1 MTKAIKRLEN
11 VLNFIKKVK
20 LKVFLTSLIAGAS
33 LFTANYSK
41 PVYAASCE
49 DPNVQQVGS
58 RFIWTGPGTW
68 KIWTTVR
75 QRMSST
81 NERKI
86 EFAYKKLDLKADNEL
101 AKFVK
106 TKVAGGM
113 TLSGEERESY
123 AVNAA
128 GETTEDATEGFETII
143 TELGSQADALLV
155 GLQLIAECYTPG
167 KELRVT
173 KGINSESA
181 IGAQRIGNQDFG
193 EGSNSTNSTTKTFR
207 RDVQEGYSSYGNFEN
222 F

>member
-1 MTKAIKRLEN
+1 MRLEN
-11 VLNFIKKVK
+11 NLNFIKKVK
-20 LKVFLTSLIAGAS
+20 FKVLLTSLIAGAS

-49 DPNVQQVGS
+49 DPNVQAVGS
-58 RFIWTGPGTW
+58 RFIWTGPGSW

-75 QRMSST
+75 QNLSST
-81 NERKI
+81 NERKVA
-86 EFAYKKLDLKADNEL
+86 FAYKKLDLKADNEL

-113 TLSGEERESY
+113 KLSGEERESF

-128 GETTEDATEGFETII
+128 GETTEDALEGFEAII
-143 TELGSQADALLV
+143 TEYGSQTDALLV
-155 GLQLIAECYTPG
+155 GLQLIAECHTVG
-167 KELRVT
+167 KEVRVT

-193 EGSNSTNSTTKTFR
+193 EGSNSTNSATKTFR

>member
-1 MTKAIKRLEN
+1 MT
-11 VLNFIKKVK
+11 
-20 LKVFLTSLIAGAS
+20 T
-33 LFTANYSK
+33 NYSK

-49 DPNVQQVGS
+49 DPNVQDVGS
-58 RFIWTGPGTW
+58 RFIWTGPGSW

-75 QRMSST
+75 QNLSST
-81 NERKI
+81 NERKVA
-86 EFAYKKLDLKADNEL
+86 FAYKKLDLKADNEL

-113 TLSGEERESY
+113 KLSGEERESF

-128 GETTEDATEGFETII
+128 GETTEDALEGFEAII
-143 TELGSQADALLV
+143 TEYGSQTEALLV
-155 GLQLIAECYTPG
+155 GLQLIAECHTLG
-167 KELRVT
+167 KEVRVT

-193 EGSNSTNSTTKTFR
+193 EGSNSINSPTKTYR
-207 RDVQEGYSSYGNFEN
+207 RDVQEGYSSYDNFEN

>member
-1 MTKAIKRLEN
+1 MRLEYD
-11 VLNFIKKVK
+11 LNFIKKVK
-20 LKVFLTSLIAGAS
+20 FKVLLTRLIAGAS

-41 PVYAASCE
+41 PVYAASWE
-49 DPNVQQVGS
+49 DPNVQAVGS
-58 RFIWTGPGTW
+58 RFIWTGPGSW

-75 QRMSST
+75 QNLSST
-81 NERKI
+81 NERKVA
-86 EFAYKKLDLKADNEL
+86 FAYKKLDLKADNEL

-113 TLSGEERESY
+113 KLSGEERESF

-128 GETTEDATEGFETII
+128 GETTEDALEGFEAII
-143 TELGSQADALLV
+143 TEYGSQTDALLV

-181 IGAQRIGNQDFG
+181 IGAKRIENQDFG
-193 EGSNSTNSTTKTFR
+193 EGYNSTNSTTKTFR
-207 RDVQEGYSSYGNFEN
+207 RDVQEGYSSYDNFEN

>member
-1 MTKAIKRLEN
+1 MKI
-11 VLNFIKKVK
+11 
-20 LKVFLTSLIAGAS
+20 KVFLTSLIAGAS
-33 LFTANYSK
+33 LFTANYTK
-41 PVYAASCE
+41 PVYAGTCDDLMFNRRKIYLDWS
-49 DPNVQQVGS
+49 D
-58 RFIWTGPGTW
+58 TW
-68 KIWTTVR
+68 KIWTTT
-75 QRMSST
+75 QQNLTSN

-181 IGAQRIGNQDFG
+181 IGAKRIENQDFG
-193 EGSNSTNSTTKTFR
+193 EGYNSTNSTTKTFR

>member
-1 MTKAIKRLEN
+1 MRLEN
-11 VLNFIKKVK
+11 NLNFIKKVK
-20 LKVFLTSLIAGAS
+20 FKVLLTSLIAGAS

-49 DPNVQQVGS
+49 DPNVQAVGS
-58 RFIWTGPGTW
+58 RFIWTGPGSW

-75 QRMSST
+75 QNLSST
-81 NERKI
+81 NERKVA
-86 EFAYKKLDLKADNEL
+86 FAYKKLDLKADNEL

-113 TLSGEERESY
+113 KLSGEERESF

-128 GETTEDATEGFETII
+128 GETTEDALEGFEAII
-143 TELGSQADALLV
+143 TEYGSQTDALLV
-155 GLQLIAECYTPG
+155 GLQLIAECHTVG
-167 KELRVT
+167 KEVRVT

-193 EGSNSTNSTTKTFR
+193 EGSNSMNSATKTFR